1 MISSRTLST
10 CLICLF
16 IVACDGQEPTETIDK
31 ITDIKT
37 APEKTAQQKPRQ
49 ALNLSIDNIAI
60 DNHGNDDDIF
70 DLAKDSAEIRSDT
83 FETLSRDQTKPDI
96 DLSGKLLTD
105 EEKIDNKEYLD
116 SIDGLRINI
125 EGSFQ

>member
-16 IVACDGQEPTETIDK
+16 IVACDGQEQTETIDK
-31 ITDIKT
+31 ITDIKA
-37 APEKTAQQKPRQ
+37 APEKTTQQKPRT
-49 ALNLSIDNIAI
+49 ALNLSIDNISI
-60 DNHGNDDDIF
+60 DNHGNDNDIF
-70 DLAKDSAEIRSDT
+70 DLDKEPAEIRSDT
-83 FETLSRDQTKPDI
+83 FETLSRGQTEPDI
-96 DLSGKLLTD
+96 NLNGKLLTD